1 MLLCSCESWLK
12 QKVGF
17 ILPGVKI
24 DWFWRPFSQ
33 SAWRWTSEVQNTG
46 DATTSDGGE
55 QRLHTDLIPAEECV
69 ALPSVEDPRSV
80 SVYVDALTSR
90 FLTPDEDD
98 CCVLPRSLEIK
109 SCSIILKS
117 AVSSCRR
124 RHHPGG
130 AVFSGAAGWRGSRCA
145 ESRSGAA
152 GVSVLLRVGPPAAE
166 RLAPQTSAAGAQA
179 GHRWRPP
186 HRKPPKVWCPPVCF
200 TWDQRIQIILQILA
214 VSQFP
219 PQPLFRG
226 NSDTTLTI

>member
-1 MLLCSCESWLK
+1 M
-12 QKVGF
+12 
-17 ILPGVKI
+17 I
-24 DWFWRPFSQ
+24 D
-33 SAWRWTSEVQNTG
+33 
-46 DATTSDGGE
+46 SDGLLVSLPDDEHQKYRILVTPPRVMEGE

-130 AVFSGAAGWRGSRCA
+130 AVFSGAAG
-145 ESRSGAA
+145 
-152 GVSVLLRVGPPAAE
+152 
-166 RLAPQTSAAGAQA
+166 
-179 GHRWRPP
+179 
-186 HRKPPKVWCPPVCF
+186 
-200 TWDQRIQIILQILA
+200 
-214 VSQFP
+214 
-219 PQPLFRG
+219 
-226 NSDTTLTI
+226 